1 MKIAKFL
8 HEGYQSDPNK
18 DYVEMIGPIRMEE
31 IMDFYERHIQNGQL
45 VYAIVGNSKQM
56 DLNRLAR
63 FGEIIKVK
71 KKDIYR

>member
-1 MKIAKFL
+1 
-8 HEGYQSDPNK
+8 
-18 DYVEMIGPIRMEE
+18 MIGPIRMEE